1 MKKQERVLVI
11 FNTAGPTTLDQDYTE
26 ELKSNKDWMT
36 EKNVIRALQ
45 NLEHDH
51 ALLGIYDDI
60 EIISEKIKQYQP
72 TVIFNLVERFNHN
85 TSHDRDI
92 AALLKL
98 YHIPVTGC
106 GATGLTLCKSKS
118 LSKKILS
125 FHKIRVP
132 EFATLPR
139 NKKIRRHARLKFPV
153 FIKPLREEASLGI
166 AQASFV
172 EDDKQFN
179 ERVKFI
185 HDNLN
190 QDVIAEE
197 YIDGRE
203 LYVSLMGNKRLEIF
217 PTREM
222 SFLKVPEDEPKIAT
236 YKAKWDTAYRR
247 RWGIQNQFARS
258 IPENVEQKIIKT
270 CKKIYHLLS
279 IRGYA
284 RLDLRLTPAGDVV
297 FIEANPNPMLAKDED
312 FAESAAKAGIDYP
325 ALIQKIIHLSRPG
338 TK

>member
-1 MKKQERVLVI
+1 MKKSEKVLVI
-11 FNTAGPTTLDQDYTE
+11 FNTELPTEIDQDFTE
-26 ELKSNKDWMT
+26 DLKKKDWET
-36 EKNVIRALQ
+36 ERNVLKAL
-45 NLEHDH
+45 NTLGHDSDT
-51 ALLGIYDDI
+51 LGVYDDI
-60 EIISEKIKQYQP
+60 EVISEKIKAYGP
-72 TVIFNLVERFNHN
+72 TIIFNLVERFNHN

-98 YHIPVTGC
+98 HGIPVTGC
-106 GATGLTLCKSKS
+106 GATGLTLCKNKG

-132 EFATLPR
+132 AFAILPR
-139 NKKIRRHARLKFPV
+139 NRKIKRPARLKFPI

-185 HDNLN
+185 HENLK

-203 LYVSLMGNKRLEIF
+203 LYVSLIGNKRLEVF
-217 PTREM
+217 PIRELR
-222 SFLKVPEDEPKIAT
+222 FHQVPDDEPKIAT
-236 YKAKWDTAYRR
+236 YKAKWDEAYRK
-247 RWGIQNQFARS
+247 RWGIRNQFAGNL
-258 IPENVEQKIIKT
+258 PEGIQPRIEKV

-284 RLDLRLTPAGDVV
+284 RLDLRLTPDGEIV
-297 FIEANPNPMLAKDED
+297 FIEANPNPMLAKEED
-312 FAESAAKAGIDYP
+312 FAESAAKGGLDYP
-325 ALIQKIIHLSRPG
+325 ALIQRIINLSRPDS
-338 TK
+338 K